1 MKQNIPRLAALGL
14 LLIVTMIVPGL
25 SAGQRLSS
33 LAGCREIGF
42 STEEDFLT
50 RGPTPADGNPLISD
64 GDLLGRDGRIC
75 LRNRDLV
82 LESFD
87 VTQDMGLDAADVISL
102 EQELVVFSTELDSPH
117 GNFKAGDLLTNHG
130 AAVPNRALM
139 AAFGQVPDMG
149 LDGLHFVGVTDDI
162 VRFLGFARQQ
172 GRDYWL
178 NNPQAFR
185 GYLQEYG
192 LDLWFSI
199 EGTLDR
205 RGAPMIL
212 DGDLLSAVNGT
223 VVFSNGDWL
232 AAPIP
237 AGLPDRGVDF
247 GLDGF
252 GADCHG
258 KKETARFSTEILYR
272 DQDAAIIFTDGSV
285 LNYGGGVLETNWNLI
300 AGFEPATRMMGLDAL
315 TYPRWREECVEDR
328 ESDYLPMIMRL
339 FQRDQ

>member
-1 MKQNIPRLAALGL
+1 MKQNIPRLVALGL

-25 SAGQRLSS
+25 SAGQRQSS

-50 RGPTPADGNPLISD
+50 RGPTPPDGNPIVSD
-64 GDLLGRDGRIC
+64 GDLLGRNGHIC
-75 LRNRDLV
+75 ARNRDLV
-82 LESFD
+82 LEAFD
-87 VTQDMGLDAADVISL
+87 VVEDMGLDAADVISL

-130 AAVPNRALM
+130 AAVPNQALL

-149 LDGLHFVGVTDDI
+149 LDALHFTGVTDDI
-162 VRFLGFARQQ
+162 LRFLAFARQQ

-178 NNPQAFR
+178 RNPQAFR
-185 GYLQEYG
+185 GYLQEYSI
-192 LDLWFSI
+192 DLWFSI

-205 RGAPMIL
+205 PGATMIL
-212 DGDLLSAVNGT
+212 DGDLLSAATGT
-223 VVFSNGDWL
+223 VVFGNGHWL

-252 GADCHG
+252 GADCRG
-258 KKETARFSTEILYR
+258 KRETARFSTEILYR
-272 DQDAAIIFTDGSV
+272 DKDSALTFTDGSV
-285 LNYGGGVLETNWNLI
+285 LDYGGGVVETNWNLI
-300 AGFEPATRMMGLDAL
+300 ASFEPATRMMGLDAL
-315 TYPRWREECVEDR
+315 TYPLWREECVETR

-339 FQRDQ
+339 FQREP